1 MEQDQKMAST
11 HDERPTHVRSDLH
24 LTRRFWHMGAG
35 MFVALVYGQFLA
47 HQEAVYIIGGVSSLV
62 YILEQIRIKYPEITK
77 KSHFINSSLLRAE
90 EELKE
95 SSALPFIMGLLLTIL
110 SFPKPV
116 ALVSIMILA
125 LGDPL
130 SAIVGIKYGNHRL
143 ASGKSLEGSGAFF
156 VACFFA
162 VMLIF
167 DQGPFGAR
175 LALAFWHATLM
186 ALFEQVPLRLDDNLT
201 IPITSAFLLWPLS
214 VFFEV
219 PIP

>member
-1 MEQDQKMAST
+1 MSAG
-11 HDERPTHVRSDLH
+11 
-24 LTRRFWHMGAG
+24 LT
-35 MFVALVYGQFLA
+35 VAWVYGQFLA

-62 YILEQIRIKYPEITK
+62 YILEQIRINYPDLTK
-77 KSHFINSSLLRAE
+77 RSHFINFSLLRAE

-116 ALVSIMILA
+116 ALASIMILA

-130 SAIVGIKYGNHRL
+130 SAIVGIKYGTHRL

-175 LALAFWHATLM
+175 LALAFWHAALM
-186 ALFEQVPLRLDDNLT
+186 TLFEQVPLRLDDNLT
-201 IPITSAFLLWPLS
+201 IPITSAFILWPLS
-214 VFFEV
+214 IFFEV